1 LASRTQVLNP
11 LEIHI
16 DAFAR
21 CVPDAV
27 NYQHGAFKLEFVKMR
42 DGALRD
48 RVDAFWRTDGVYEPV
63 GDKRSYE
70 VLGAGEV

>member
-27 NYQHGAFKLEFVKMR
+27 NYQHGAFEFEFVKMW

-48 RVDAFWRTDGVYEPV
+48 CVDACWRSDGVHEPV
-63 GDKRSYE
+63 GDERGYE